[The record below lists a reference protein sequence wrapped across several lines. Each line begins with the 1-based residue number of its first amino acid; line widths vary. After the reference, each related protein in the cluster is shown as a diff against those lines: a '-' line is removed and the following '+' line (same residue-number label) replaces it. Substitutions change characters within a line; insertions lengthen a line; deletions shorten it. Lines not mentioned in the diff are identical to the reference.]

1 MCFSQMEEFM
11 SKKKEITISQKEY
24 DRLTKADWFL
34 DCLEACGVDNWCGYG
49 DAVEMMNSE
58 EDNE

>member
-1 MCFSQMEEFM
+1 M

-24 DRLTKADWFL
+24 DRLTKADLFL
-34 DCLEACGVDNWCGYG
+34 DCLEAYGVDNWCGYG

-58 EDNE
+58 EESNE